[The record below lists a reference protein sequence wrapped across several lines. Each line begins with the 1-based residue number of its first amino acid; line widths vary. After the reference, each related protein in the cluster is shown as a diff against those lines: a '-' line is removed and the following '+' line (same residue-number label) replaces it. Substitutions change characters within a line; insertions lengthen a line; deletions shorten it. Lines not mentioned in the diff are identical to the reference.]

1 MLVYLVDDDDVINY
15 LNTIMIGRISKDIV
29 IEIYKSGEELMEH
42 ILQQGDNLIV
52 PDVVFLDIRM
62 PEMSGFQLLDELIK
76 LPNNPYSKAKIHMLS
91 STLDERDLERAKSNP
106 MVSGFSSKPLSMD
119 KFEEI
124 LGQKEI

>member
-15 LNTIMIGRISKDIV
+15 LNTIMIGRISSDIV

-42 ILQQGDNLIV
+42 IKRQGEDIIV
-52 PDVVFLDIRM
+52 PEVMFLDIRM
-62 PEMSGFQLLDELIK
+62 PEMSGFQLLDELAK
-76 LPNNPYSKAKIHMLS
+76 MPKNPFTKTKIHMLS
-91 STLDERDLERAKSNP
+91 STLDERDLERANSNS

-124 LGQKEI
+124 LGLKEN